1 VAEEG
6 RDLHE
11 RLVDAANGI
20 FGSPSGSRALHAKGF
35 FCEGTFRAAPE
46 AARLTRAAHMQ
57 GQEVPIL
64 VRFSTGGGDPATH
77 DGAHEARGMAIKFQL
92 GDNQATDLLGVTTPV
107 FVARTPEDFL
117 ELLLARTPDP
127 ETGEPDFEK
136 IGAYLEQHPE
146 AAPGVEATVTTPPP
160 ASFAQ
165 LAYNSLHAF
174 RLLDGDGA
182 GTWVRYRIEPRAGEA
197 TVSDEEG
204 QARGADFLRGELEE
218 RLGSGPAEFD
228 LFFVLGEDGDSTEDP
243 TQAWP
248 PERRRVHAGTLRVER
263 VIDEPERDGAIVV
276 FDPVNVIDG
285 IELPDDPILHAR
297 SRAYS
302 VSAAR
307 RS

>member
-1 VAEEG
+1 MADEG
-6 RDLHE
+6 DLYE

-20 FGSPSGSRALHAKGF
+20 FGSHPRTRALHAKGF
-35 FCEGTFRAAPE
+35 FCEGTFRATPE
-46 AARLTRAAHMQ
+46 AAGLTRAAHLQ
-57 GQEVPIL
+57 GQEVSIL

-77 DGAHEARGMAIKFQL
+77 DGSHEARGMAIKFRL
-92 GDNQATDLLGVTTPV
+92 GDEQATDLLGVTTPV

-136 IGAYLEQHPE
+136 IGAYLERHPE
-146 AAPGVEATVTTPPP
+146 AGPGVEATVATLPP
-160 ASFAQ
+160 ASFAR

-174 RLLDGDGA
+174 RLVDGDGA
-182 GTWVRYRIEPRAGEA
+182 GTWVRYRIEPKAGEA

-228 LFFVLGEDGDSTEDP
+228 LFFVLGVDGDSTEDP

-248 PERRRVHAGTLRVER
+248 EERRRVLAGTLRVER
-263 VIDEPERDGAIVV
+263 PADDPERDGGIVV